1 MFGPEYKITR
11 EYPNYFLDYQVHMV
25 LSVRW
30 TDRLQSQSPDWSGM
44 FLISLLWS
52 QLNLLE
58 ILMLKLLGFGEH
70 SGNGVPD
77 IFSIWE
83 EAGLAEPVIEEH
95 FGEDG
100 PNKTVVILPL
110 VAKSAEKK
118 ATKKSDE
125 KKITPKT
132 QQQMDVILASME
144 SGEWYRSSDFI
155 EILGVKETRTKELL
169 RRLVDMGKL
178 VDNGATK
185 GRRYQLAENSK

>member
-1 MFGPEYKITR
+1 M
-11 EYPNYFLDYQVHMV
+11 
-25 LSVRW
+25 
-30 TDRLQSQSPDWSGM
+30 
-44 FLISLLWS
+44 
-52 QLNLLE
+52 LN
-58 ILMLKLLGFGEH
+58 LLGFGEH

-125 KKITPKT
+125 KKRRKK
-132 QQQMDVILASME
+132 D
-144 SGEWYRSSDFI
+144 Y
-155 EILGVKETRTKELL
+155 TKNTTADGCYPCIYGIW
-169 RRLVDMGKL
+169 RMV
-178 VDNGATK
+178 
-185 GRRYQLAENSK
+185 S